1 MFHKTNHIL
10 GENKDEFVNP
20 LPLMISR
27 RPLWGTL
34 NCSTLSRYD
43 SKMVFR

>member
-1 MFHKTNHIL
+1 MVHLQFEAQGDQKISQNNHIL

-27 RPLWGTL
+27 RPLWGT
-34 NCSTLSRYD
+34 
-43 SKMVFR
+43 